1 MAGIRPKW
9 IAMSLASI
17 DVIFMELTYKCWTME
32 LSVQICMMAVATCDF
47 FMPPSAMTVIL

>member
-17 DVIFMELTYKCWTME
+17 DVTFMELTYKRWTME
-32 LSVQICMMAVATCDF
+32 LSVQICIMAVATCDF
-47 FMPPSAMTVIL
+47 FMPLSAMMVIL